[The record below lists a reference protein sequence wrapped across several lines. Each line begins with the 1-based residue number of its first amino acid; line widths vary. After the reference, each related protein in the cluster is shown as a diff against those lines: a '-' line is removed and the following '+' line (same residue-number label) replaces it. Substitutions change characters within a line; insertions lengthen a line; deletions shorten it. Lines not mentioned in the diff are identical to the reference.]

1 MAVGTMKNCNIALTG
16 LPHSGKSLTCH
27 LLNKLPDV
35 VALDEPMVARKL
47 ARWKFHVLICKRV
60 ERFFTKS
67 RESLRTRRA
76 AISRHVSGE
85 VMPKPDEVMGQGGSK
100 GEIRFDKVLSHNF
113 LLVISHG
120 PGFTALLETLS
131 QRVPT
136 VAVIRN
142 PLAVLASWNSVP
154 IQPFVVSSG
163 HAPAAERLDKG
174 LRQTLAR
181 LSDRTERQIHLLSW
195 FFEGYRRVLPEAS
208 ILRYEDIVSSEGR
221 ALRVITPQAS
231 CFDVALENR
240 NKDRGY
246 DREFLYT
253 LGRRLLETDGP
264 YWTFYT
270 RGSVEQLLQE

>member
-1 MAVGTMKNCNIALTG
+1 MKNCNIALTG
-16 LPHSGKSLTCH
+16 LPHSGKTLTCH

-35 VALDEPMVARKL
+35 VALDEPMAPRKL
-47 ARWKFHVLICKRV
+47 ARWKFHVLICNRI

-67 RESLRTRRA
+67 RESLCTRRT

-85 VMPKPDEVMGQGGSK
+85 VIPKPDEVMRQGGAK
-100 GEIRFDKVLSHNF
+100 GEIRFDKALSPNF
-113 LLVISHG
+113 LLVINHG

-131 QRVPT
+131 KRVPT

-154 IQPFVVSSG
+154 TRPFLVSSG

-195 FFEGYRRVLPEAS
+195 FFERYRKVLPEAS

-221 ALRVITPQAS
+221 ALSLITPYIS
-231 CFDVALENR
+231 SLDVALENR
-240 NKDRGY
+240 NKERGY
-246 DREFLYT
+246 DQELLHT

-270 RGSVEQLLQE
+270 RESVEQLLQE